1 MNFLTIYYD
10 ITRNMKYN
18 IEMANNSKQLFRS
31 ILPIIKDPVFRAMV
45 AILIVLAL
53 IDLPQ
58 LSSSIFST
66 LQALWEML
74 PFFALAIG
82 FAAYA
87 KATSADALIAKA
99 FSGSPVRATVF
110 AAFVGAISPFC
121 SCGVI
126 PLIAT
131 MLGSGVPLAPV
142 MAFWIASPIM
152 DPEMFVLTAAGIGFN
167 FAVAK
172 TLAAVAMGLFAG
184 FAVLL
189 LQRNG
194 WLEYPLQVHATDGC
208 SSGCT
213 SNEDSKLMWKFW
225 QEPKRRAVF
234 YNESLSIGVFLGK
247 WLTLA
252 FLLESLMLAYV
263 SSNWIVSYVGP
274 DNRFAIPLAAIV
286 GAPSY
291 LNGYAAIPLISG
303 LIEMGMTPGAA
314 MAFITAGAVSS
325 IPAAIAVWAL
335 VKRPVFVLYLAL
347 GLIGAMTC
355 AWVYQLSGGV
365 I

>member
-1 MNFLTIYYD
+1 MNTCTETENNHHSFLPVF
-10 ITRNMKYN
+10 
-18 IEMANNSKQLFRS
+18 SS
-31 ILPIIKDPVFRAMV
+31 IAKDKVFRAM
-45 AILIVLAL
+45 ALMIILLTI

-58 LSSSIFST
+58 LSVSIAST
-66 LQALWEML
+66 LESLWSML

-82 FAAYA
+82 IAAYA
-87 KATSADALIAKA
+87 KATSADILIAKA
-99 FSGSPVRATVF
+99 FSGNPVRATIL
-110 AAFVGAISPFC
+110 AALVGAISPFC

-126 PLIAT
+126 PLIAA
-131 MLGSGVPLAPV
+131 MLGAGVPLAPV

-152 DPEMFVLTAAGIGFN
+152 DPEMFILTAAGIGFN

-172 TLAAVAMGLFAG
+172 TIAAMAMGLLAG
-184 FAVLL
+184 FSVLL
-189 LQRNG
+189 IKRYGGLG
-194 WLEYPLQVHATDGC
+194 SPLRAEVSNAC
-208 SSGCT
+208 ASSCLSG
-213 SNEDSKLMWKFW
+213 KPAGVLWKFW
-225 QEPKRRAVF
+225 RAPARVAAF
-234 YNESLSIGVFLGK
+234 KQESLSIGTFLGK

-252 FLLESLMLAYV
+252 FFLESLMIAYI
-263 SSNWIVSYVGP
+263 SSAWIVSYVGP
-274 DNRFAIPLAAIV
+274 DNWFTIPLAAIV

-335 VKRPVFVLYLAL
+335 VKKPVFALYLVL
-347 GLIGAMTC
+347 GLAGSMIT
-355 AWVYQLSGGV
+355 AWVYQLSGGA

>member
-1 MNFLTIYYD
+1 MI
-10 ITRNMKYN
+10 
-18 IEMANNSKQLFRS
+18 RS
-31 ILPIIKDPVFRAMV
+31 IIKDRIFQAMAV
-45 AILIVLAL
+45 MLTLLAIIDSLQLRDSVL
-53 IDLPQ
+53 
-58 LSSSIFST
+58 ST
-66 LQALWEML
+66 LNALWVML

-87 KATSADALIAKA
+87 KATNADRLIANV
-99 FSGSPVRATVF
+99 FSGSPLRSTVL
-110 AAFVGAISPFC
+110 AALVGAISPFC

-126 PLIAT
+126 PLIAA
-131 MLGSGVPLAPV
+131 MLGAGVPLAPV

-167 FAVAK
+167 FALAK
-172 TLAAVAMGLFAG
+172 TLAAIAMGLFAG

-189 LQRNG
+189 LQRYG
-194 WLEYPLQVHATDGC
+194 RLESPLRPEITGGC
-208 SSGCT
+208 ANSCSG
-213 SNEDSKLMWKFW
+213 NDDSRIMWRFW
-225 QEPKRRAVF
+225 REPKRIAAF
-234 YNESLSIGVFLGK
+234 NSESISISVFLGK

-252 FLLESLMLAYV
+252 FFLESLMLAYI
-263 SSNWIVSYVGP
+263 SSDWIVGYVGTE
-274 DNRFAIPLAAIV
+274 NRFAIPLAAII

-303 LIEMGMTPGAA
+303 LLEIGMTPGAA

-335 VKRPVFVLYLAL
+335 VKKSIFVLYLTL
-347 GLIGAMTC
+347 GLIGAMTS
-355 AWVYQLSGGV
+355 AWVYQFFGAV